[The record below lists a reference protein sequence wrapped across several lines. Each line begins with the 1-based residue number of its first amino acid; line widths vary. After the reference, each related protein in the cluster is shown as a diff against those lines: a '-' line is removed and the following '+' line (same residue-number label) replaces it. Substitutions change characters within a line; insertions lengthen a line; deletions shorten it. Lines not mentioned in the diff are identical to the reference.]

1 MARPIK
7 NYCDYFTHD
16 RDMRNHRKVKA
27 LRNKFNIV
35 GYAIWVMILEYL
47 TGADG
52 NEFENSDNELEIIS
66 GDFGVSIDEIREVL
80 NYCLK
85 LEMLFEKN
93 GFIHSESL
101 DERLSVVYEK
111 RKVSKEVSKK
121 QYRKNG
127 SFCRNNDESG
137 DVSEEIMPQSKV
149 KYSKVKKSK
158 EENINIPNEE
168 KNTAS
173 ADNNFDF
180 KEILNPSSFP
190 NWRAECSSFLKD
202 DYFKNEYCKNSK
214 LPMGNLEKIMRD
226 FIVEQNLNN
235 DFKNLA
241 GLKKHFGHWYKKYHK
256 GVVYGASK
264 AFVDI
269 PDDYDYDQM
278 VVW

>member
-27 LRNKFNIV
+27 LRNKFGIT

-47 TGADG
+47 TGVDG
-52 NEFENSDNELEIIS
+52 NEFENSDTELEIIS
-66 GDFGVSIDEIREVL
+66 GDFGVDADDIREVL

-121 QYRKNG
+121 QYRSKG
-127 SFCRNNDESG
+127 KYEVKKTESG
-137 DVSEEIMPQSKV
+137 VVLSETMPQSKEE
-149 KYSKVKKSK
+149 KSK
-158 EENINIPNEE
+158 EEKRIIPKEG
-168 KNTAS
+168 KTAE
-173 ADNNFDF
+173 ADKKFDF
-180 KEILNPSSFP
+180 EEILNPSSFP
-190 NWRAECSSFLKD
+190 NWRIECSAFLKD
-202 DYFKNEYCKNSK
+202 DYFKQGYCKDAK
-214 LPMGNLEKIMRD
+214 IPMGNLEKIMKD
-226 FIVEQNLNN
+226 FIIEQNLNN
-235 DFKNLA
+235 AFKNLA
-241 GLKKHFGHWYKKYHK
+241 GLKKHFGHWYKKYNNNI
-256 GVVYGASK
+256 GYGSSK
-264 AFVDI
+264 AFVDV

-278 VVW
+278 EVW

>member
-27 LRNKFNIV
+27 LRNKFNIS

-47 TGADG
+47 TGVDG

-66 GDFGVSIDEIREVL
+66 GDFGVSVDDIRDVL

-121 QYRKNG
+121 QYRSKG
-127 SFCRNNDESG
+127 KYEVKKTESG
-137 DVSEEIMPQSKV
+137 VVLSETMPQSKEE
-149 KYSKVKKSK
+149 KSK
-158 EENINIPNEE
+158 EEKRIIS
-168 KNTAS
+168 KDGKTAE
-173 ADNNFDF
+173 ADKKFDF
-180 KEILNPSSFP
+180 KEILNPISFP
-190 NWRAECSSFLKD
+190 NWRQECSLFLKD
-202 DYFKNEYCKNSK
+202 EYFKQGYCKEYN
-214 LPMGNLEKIMRD
+214 LPMGNIEKIMKD
-226 FIVEQNLNN
+226 FIKEQNLKNQ
-235 DFKNLA
+235 FKNIA
-241 GLKKHFGHWYKKYHK
+241 GLKSHFEYWYKKYIK
-256 GVVYGASK
+256 LGSSSSSK
-264 AFVDI
+264 AFVDV

-278 VVW
+278 EVW